1 MAAATLL
8 EWWFSWEV
16 HLFEKN
22 NNLGAKVII
31 SGWGRCNVTTGNY
44 RWKDL
49 ESKYIRGA
57 EFVRE
62 AIGQFGPRKIYQWF
76 EDHGVPLKTEADM
89 RVFPQ
94 SDNGKD
100 IVGVFERLFY
110 RYVNL
115 RLHLW
120 SKIDDIDHERDM
132 FTVHTSGQ
140 NMTFDKIIIATG
152 GNTYT
157 HTGLSLIHI

>member
-1 MAAATLL
+1 
-8 EWWFSWEV
+8 
-16 HLFEKN
+16 
-22 NNLGAKVII
+22 
-31 SGWGRCNVTTGNY
+31 
-44 RWKDL
+44 
-49 ESKYIRGA
+49 
-57 EFVRE
+57 
-62 AIGQFGPRKIYQWF
+62 
-76 EDHGVPLKTEADM
+76 M

-132 FTVHTSGQ
+132 FTVHTSGPVS
-140 NMTFDKIIIATG
+140 
-152 GNTYT
+152 YT
-157 HTGLSLIHI
+157 HLDVYKRQSLPIVKKMSGLLRSYIRK